1 MEQLIEKS
9 IEDTLS
15 DAFLEYAGYN
25 LQRRAIPDVRDGL
38 KWGARQLLHAQMLG
52 KFTYDKPF
60 KKAIKSVS
68 QSMGFSYVHGEASAY
83 GTFIRMAK
91 PFVMNVPLQEAV
103 GNYGTLIDPG
113 DHSASRYVEM
123 RGSEAAAYLL
133 KDLNKDTIDEWEDTY
148 DLEGEKQ
155 YISKPNFSFDDLN
168 NVLKTFIG
176 KTRQIPPK
184 YSAIKKNGKK
194 LCDLARKNKDIN
206 ISDFE
211 REIEIYSIEL
221 IDFKNYQAIIK
232 INCKKGTYIRS
243 LVNDIGEKLGCGAC
257 LIELKR
263 TKAGDFL
270 IQNSNNLD
278 DEYIKINPLEV
289 LNYPKI
295 ELNDNQLMRVLNGNA
310 IQNETKIT
318 SDIILLDDSFNKK

>member
-1 MEQLIEKS
+1 MYFLNINKPKGMTSFDVIRKLRKHLNVKQIGHS
-9 IEDTLS
+9 GTL
-15 DAFLEYAGYN
+15 DPL
-25 LQRRAIPDVRDGL
+25 
-38 KWGARQLLHAQMLG
+38 
-52 KFTYDKPF
+52 
-60 KKAIKSVS
+60 
-68 QSMGFSYVHGEASAY
+68 AY
-83 GTFIRMAK
+83 G
-91 PFVMNVPLQEAV
+91 VMQVGV
-103 GNYGTLIDPG
+103 GNATKLLD
-113 DHSASRYVEM
+113 
-123 RGSEAAAYLL
+123 YLNS
-133 KDLNKDTIDEWEDTY
+133 NKEYIATMEFGYITDTY

-176 KTRQIPPK
+176 KTKQIPPK

-232 INCKKGTYIRS
+232 IDCKKGTYIRS

-318 SDIILLDDSFNKK
+318 SDIILLTKDNKLVSIANLSDNLIKPKKVFKEDE